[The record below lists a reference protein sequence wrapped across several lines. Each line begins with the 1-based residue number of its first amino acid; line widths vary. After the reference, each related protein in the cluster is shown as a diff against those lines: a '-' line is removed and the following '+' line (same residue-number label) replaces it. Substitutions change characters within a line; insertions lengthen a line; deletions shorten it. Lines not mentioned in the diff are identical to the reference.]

1 MKILKKKTN
10 IYLYAAVNIL
20 IIFAAAFYSRSFI
33 ITALSLITGFL
44 LFIFYRQF
52 LQFKINYIFKSFIII
67 LILIIILL
75 AFNVIMTNIFAQL
88 INLNI
93 NIRIFE
99 YSNIYYLFALV
110 MILFA
115 IAHLF
120 SSDSAGDSK
129 QSADKTGSINSA
141 GKDKILDTSVII
153 DGRIVDLC
161 NLNFIEGTLII
172 PKFILKELQTI
183 ADSHDNLKRNRGRR
197 GLEVLN
203 RIQNELKQSIKIS
216 DEDFPQI
223 KEADEKLI
231 QLAKKTGASLI
242 TNDYNLNKVA
252 ELQAVAVVNLNDLA
266 NALKPVMLPGEQ
278 IEILI
283 IKEGKEHNQGIGYL
297 NDGTMVVID
306 NANKNLNKIVK
317 AVVTSTIQ
325 TSAGRMIF
333 GKKPEDLNK

>member
-1 MKILKKKTN
+1 LKKKIN
-10 IYLYAAVNIL
+10 IYVFAAVYLL
-20 IIFAAAFYSRSFI
+20 IIISAA
-33 ITALSLITGFL
+33 LITRNIIYTGLCFFISL
-44 LFIFYRQF
+44 FFFIFYNRIQKY
-52 LQFKINYIFKSFIII
+52 KINYIFKVSIIVFIVSI
-67 LILIIILL
+67 LLLIGNSLIFTSIFSTFPPYPIAAISIVFLFFLIIH
-75 AFNVIMTNIFAQL
+75 FF
-88 INLNI
+88 
-93 NIRIFE
+93 
-99 YSNIYYLFALV
+99 SNEDSQDNGL
-110 MILFA
+110 
-115 IAHLF
+115 
-120 SSDSAGDSK
+120 SSET
-129 QSADKTGSINSA
+129 QIKTGRA
-141 GKDKILDTSVII
+141 KEKILDTSVII

-161 NLNFIEGTLII
+161 NLNFIEGTIII

-203 RIQNELKQSIKIS
+203 RIQNELKQSIKII
-216 DEDFPQI
+216 DDDFPEI

-231 QLAKKTGASLI
+231 RLAKKIGASLI
-242 TNDYNLNKVA
+242 TNDYNLNKIA
-252 ELQAVAVVNLNDLA
+252 ELQTIEVVNLNDLA

-283 IKEGKEHNQGIGYL
+283 VKEGKEHNQGIGYL

-306 NANKNLNKIVK
+306 NSNKNLNKIVK